1 MMLFLIIVGIV
12 ILSILWQII
21 VDKKIDKY
29 WQYKKKYPEA
39 VYSIER
45 KNRKN
50 NFSDK
55 DLKIQIGKMNEF
67 QIQSEERVII
77 EREFNELIKN
87 NPDRSA
93 FYYSY
98 AIKFYRDEI
107 HKFGYAFDNP
117 NESIKY
123 NIKKIIVR
131 HLSSL
136 DSYIRQTVKEK
147 YSFLC
152 KQYPIALEL
161 YEYQHKEKSKSQ
173 IVIHEE
179 DIVKL
184 DGIVREKYC
193 IYEEIKAKCPHLELF
208 VETYGLNPEKED
220 KLQLLNNVIDNVELA
235 ERFEKH
241 LILLQ
246 DIKEVNSKVAKS
258 IKDLGICNR
267 CSYETFLDND
277 KKIALPISHYFCRA
291 LVDDV
296 DVVQGALKPLRNDKI
311 KYKQDIQDKIF
322 KILSIIKQH
331 VNKPDIY
338 IFNDE
343 VKEVDESSISIKPY
357 FLFNNVIERIEE
369 ELETTVFTSLSSFE
383 ELTINYELE
392 GNLTLNIIS
401 PFLMAGEETKISN
414 RLLRLFKSD
423 FPHINFI
430 SYTKVLSEI
439 ELENVQRKKEEEL
452 HKLEILKNDLENFNS
467 KLSIWDKI
475 HSLPYF
481 SFYYYYPTTC
491 DWEATTHDWDI
502 RNLVWDFKFNPV
514 NREINDFNYSNK
526 AEADRRVLAD
536 LKYALLQIF
545 DKEELKKI
553 TFFCVPAS
561 THEVNERRYA
571 KFSQNVC
578 NELGMINAYKYLNF
592 VQDATGAKHI
602 GGEGNQ
608 VLNIDNEFFKNK
620 IVIMFDDIITTGN
633 SILKFK
639 EILENVG
646 AHVIAALSIG
656 KTRHEKQGIHLINLI
671 SSNVDF

>member
-1 MMLFLIIVGIV
+1 MILFLIIVGIIV
-12 ILSILWQII
+12 LSIFSQII

-29 WQYKKKYPEA
+29 WQYKQKYPEA
-39 VYSIER
+39 ISSIEKKMR
-45 KNRKN
+45 SINLT
-50 NFSDK
+50 DK
-55 DLKIQIGKMNEF
+55 KMRIQIGKMYES
-67 QIQSEERVII
+67 QIQSEEREVI
-77 EREFNELIKN
+77 EKQFKECLKN
-87 NPDRSA
+87 NPERNA

-98 AIKFYRDEI
+98 AFKFYRDEI
-107 HKFGYAFDNP
+107 SESRSMYDEP
-117 NESIKY
+117 NELGLI
-123 NIKKIIVR
+123 IKKIIVR
-131 HLSSL
+131 ELSSL
-136 DSYIRQTVKEK
+136 DIYIRRTVEDTYSSMSKK
-147 YSFLC
+147 Y
-152 KQYPIALEL
+152 PVALEM
-161 YEYQHKEKSKSQ
+161 YEYQHKNYSKFQ
-173 IVIHEE
+173 IVVHEKDVE
-179 DIVKL
+179 KLNEIVK
-184 DGIVREKYC
+184 EKNQTF
-193 IYEEIKAKCPHLELF
+193 EDIKAKCPHLDLF
-208 VETYGLNPEKED
+208 VETYGLNPEKGD
-220 KLQLLNNVIDNVELA
+220 RLQLLNNVIDNVELA

-258 IKDLGICNR
+258 IKDLGICNS
-267 CSYETFLDND
+267 CSYKTFLDND
-277 KKIALPISHYFCRA
+277 KKLALPISHYFCRA

-331 VNKPDIY
+331 ANKPDIY

-383 ELTINYELE
+383 ELTINFELG

-430 SYTKVLSEI
+430 SFTKVLSEI

-467 KLSIWDKI
+467 KLDIWDKI

-502 RNLVWDFKFNPV
+502 RNLVWNFKFNPV
-514 NREINDFNYSNK
+514 NREINDFDYSNK
-526 AEADRRVLAD
+526 VEADRRVLAD
-536 LKYALLQIF
+536 LKYSLLHTF
-545 DKEELKKI
+545 NKEELKKI
-553 TFFCVPAS
+553 TFVCIPAS
-561 THEVNERRYA
+561 NREVNERRYA
-571 KFSQNVC
+571 KFSKMVC
-578 NELGMINAYKYLNF
+578 NELGMINGYKY
-592 VQDATGAKHI
+592 VEIIQDALGAKHL
-602 GGEGNQ
+602 GGDGKH
-608 VLNIDNEFFKNK
+608 VLNIDNSFFKNK
-620 IVIMFDDIITTGN
+620 IVILFDDIITTGN
-633 SILKFK
+633 SVLRFK
-639 EILENVG
+639 EQLEKAD

-656 KTRHEKQGIHLINLI
+656 KTRHEKQSTNPIDEI
-671 SSNVDF
+671 

>member
-1 MMLFLIIVGIV
+1 MILFLIIVGIV
-12 ILSILWQII
+12 VLSIFWQII

-29 WQYKKKYPEA
+29 WQYKQKYPEA
-39 VYSIER
+39 ISSIEKKMR
-45 KNRKN
+45 SINLT
-50 NFSDK
+50 DK
-55 DLKIQIGKMNEF
+55 KMRIQIGKMYES
-67 QIQSEERVII
+67 QIQSEEHEVI
-77 EREFNELIKN
+77 EKQFKECLKN
-87 NPDRSA
+87 NPERNA

-98 AIKFYRDEI
+98 AFEFYRDEI
-107 HKFGYAFDNP
+107 S
-117 NESIKY
+117 ESRSMLT
-123 NIKKIIVR
+123 IKKIIVR
-131 HLSSL
+131 ELSSL
-136 DSYIRQTVKEK
+136 DIYIRRTVEDTYSSMSKK
-147 YSFLC
+147 Y
-152 KQYPIALEL
+152 PVALEM
-161 YEYQHKEKSKSQ
+161 YEYQHKNYSKFQ
-173 IVIHEE
+173 IVVHEKDVE
-179 DIVKL
+179 KLNEIVK
-184 DGIVREKYC
+184 EKNQTF
-193 IYEEIKAKCPHLELF
+193 EDIKAKCPHLDLF
-208 VETYGLNPEKED
+208 VETYGLNPEKGD
-220 KLQLLNNVIDNVELA
+220 RLQLLNNVIDNVELA

-258 IKDLGICNR
+258 IKDQVICNR

-277 KKIALPISHYFCRA
+277 KKLALPIRHYFCLG

-331 VNKPDIY
+331 ANKPDIY

-357 FLFNNVIERIEE
+357 LLFNDVIAKIKE

-383 ELTINYELE
+383 ELIINFELE

-430 SYTKVLSEI
+430 SFTKVLSEI
-439 ELENVQRKKEEEL
+439 ELENVQRKEEEEL

-467 KLSIWDKI
+467 KLDIWDKI

-502 RNLVWDFKFNPV
+502 RNLVWNFKFSPV
-514 NREINDFNYSNK
+514 NREINDFDYSNK
-526 AEADRRVLAD
+526 VEADRRVLAD

-545 DKEELKKI
+545 DKEELGRI

-561 THEVNERRYA
+561 TQEVNERRYA

-592 VQDATGAKHI
+592 VQDATGAKHL
-602 GGEGNQ
+602 GGEGNK
-608 VLNIDNEFFKNK
+608 VLNIDNKFFKNK
-620 IVIMFDDIITTGN
+620 IVIIFDDIITTGN

-639 EILENVG
+639 ELLEDVG

-656 KTRHEKQGIHLINLI
+656 KTRHEKQGTHPINLI

>member
-1 MMLFLIIVGIV
+1 MILFLIIVGIV
-12 ILSILWQII
+12 VLSIFWQII
-21 VDKKIDKY
+21 VDQKIDKY
-29 WQYKKKYPEA
+29 WLYKKKYPEA
-39 VYSIER
+39 ISSIER
-45 KNRKN
+45 KMRSVNLT
-50 NFSDK
+50 DK
-55 DLKIQIGKMNEF
+55 KMRIQIGKMYES
-67 QIQSEERVII
+67 QIQSEEREVV
-77 EREFNELIKN
+77 EQQFKECIKN
-87 NPDRSA
+87 NPERNA

-98 AIKFYRDEI
+98 ALKFYLDKISASRSMYD
-107 HKFGYAFDNP
+107 KP
-117 NESIKY
+117 NDLGL

-131 HLSSL
+131 ELSSL
-136 DSYIRQTVKEK
+136 DIYIRRTVEDT
-147 YSFLC
+147 YSSMSNKF
-152 KQYPIALEL
+152 PVALEI
-161 YEYQHKEKSKSQ
+161 YEYQHKNYSKFQ
-173 IVIHEE
+173 IVVHEKDVE
-179 DIVKL
+179 KLNEIVK
-184 DGIVREKYC
+184 EKNQTF
-193 IYEEIKAKCPHLELF
+193 EDIKAKCPHLDLF
-208 VETYGLNPEKED
+208 IETYGLNPEKGD
-220 KLQLLNNVIDNVELA
+220 RLQLLNNVIDNVELA

-331 VNKPDIY
+331 ANKPDIY

-383 ELTINYELE
+383 ELTINFELG

-467 KLSIWDKI
+467 KLNIWDKI

-502 RNLVWDFKFNPV
+502 RNLVWNFKFNPI
-514 NREINDFNYSNK
+514 NREINDFDYSNK
-526 AEADRRVLAD
+526 VEADGRVLAD

-545 DKEELKKI
+545 DKEELGRI

-561 THEVNERRYA
+561 TQEVNERRYA

-592 VQDATGAKHI
+592 VQDATGAKHL
-602 GGEGNQ
+602 GGEGNK
-608 VLNIDNEFFKNK
+608 VLNIDNKFFKNK
-620 IVIMFDDIITTGN
+620 IVIIFDDIITTGN

-639 EILENVG
+639 ELLEDVG

-656 KTRHEKQGIHLINLI
+656 KTKHEKQGIHPINLI